1 MSESTEK
8 KRISIADLYPELSP
22 AEQAEAEYNLK
33 RYLNLVWRIYERVRR
48 EDPELL
54 TKTLNEARLM
64 RTENNSPAESEI

>member
-1 MSESTEK
+1 MFESAKK
-8 KRISIADLYPELSP
+8 KRITIADLYPELSP
-22 AEQAEAEYNLK
+22 SERAEAEYNLK

-64 RTENNSPAESEI
+64 RNENDSPESEI